1 MKSLND
7 FKTFLRAETGLYY
20 FKKYAPFFDFTTL
33 DSILNYTAAKFEE
46 RDTRCMEYLWSVF
59 QEGTMDVN
67 QALKVWNDRNKSE
80 LVCDKLE
87 INKKL
92 D

>member
-1 MKSLND
+1 
-7 FKTFLRAETGLYY
+7 
-20 FKKYAPFFDFTTL
+20 
-33 DSILNYTAAKFEE
+33 
-46 RDTRCMEYLWSVF
+46 MEYLWSVF

-80 LVCDKLE
+80 SVKKVLEDTEKELGCDKPE
-87 INKKL
+87 ISKKL